1 MQTISDDKLQPQTQ
15 QEEMQPGNEPQ
26 QICHHSENIP
36 HGYEPPH
43 IENFSPAAREAF
55 DDMLQLFLSTQKNT
69 SKDVCYTLL
78 SEKTRTYIRSLRSEM
93 IS

>member
-1 MQTISDDKLQPQTQ
+1 
-15 QEEMQPGNEPQ
+15 MQPGNEPQ

-55 DDMLQLFLSTQKNT
+55 DDMVELFLTKRKCVSVEGTYRLLHENT
-69 SKDVCYTLL
+69 REY
-78 SEKTRTYIRSLRSEM
+78 LRALGWNEE
-93 IS
+93 I

>member
-1 MQTISDDKLQPQTQ
+1 MQTISDDKLEPQTQ

-43 IENFSPAAREAF
+43 IEDFPPEAREAF
-55 DDMLQLFLSTQKNT
+55 DDMVQLFLSKQENT
-69 SKDVCYTLL
+69 SVDVCYSFL
-78 SEKTRTYIRSLRSEM
+78 SENTRTYLRSFRCEV